1 MKLSFSLALL
11 TCAAISVQ
19 AAATPVRAS
28 STCISGSSG
37 LGKGNGYNGY
47 CCKTSNDCWESCKS
61 GVCNG
66 PVLSSKTTSP
76 PLSTETQ
83 GDCKLGSF
91 AGGKGDGYL
100 GYCCYDSNDCVES
113 CKGGICNGP
122 RKPNDPPSSS
132 ACRAGYAGL
141 KNGQGPASACCWDS
155 DDCQESC
162 VNVYTFVYDFKQ
174 SIYNHLFNI
183 NK

>member
-11 TCAAISVQ
+11 ACAAISVQ

-37 LGKGNGYNGY
+37 KGNGNGYNGY
-47 CCKTSNDCWESCKS
+47 CCESSDDCWESCKS

-66 PVLSSKTTSP
+66 PILASRTVSPTLTTSPGP
-76 PLSTETQ
+76 PLSTETI
-83 GDCKLGSF
+83 GSCLP
-91 AGGKGDGYL
+91 GVKGKGNGDGYL
-100 GYCCYDSNDCVES
+100 GYCCSSSDDCVES
-113 CKGGICNGP
+113 CKSGVCNGSS
-122 RKPNDPPSSS
+122 KPNDPPVGS

-162 VNVYTFVYDFKQ
+162 VNGRC
-174 SIYNHLFNI
+174 N
-183 NK
+183 